1 MVSFQNNL
9 FGLENHRHILYN
21 DIEIGT
27 LIFDKLFYH
36 IWILN
41 KYFRYSKVERQLIR
55 GYVKDEYFKIIDLH
69 VANYRLNEPFQ
80 LDEKSIEYH
89 KRNENKIVE

>member
-1 MVSFQNNL
+1 M

-27 LIFDKLFYH
+27 LLVDKTHYH
-36 IWILN
+36 VWILGTHF
-41 KYFRYSKVERQLIR
+41 KYSKVDRLLIR
-55 GYVKDEYFKIIDLH
+55 GYVKDEYFKTIDLH

-80 LDEKSIEYH
+80 VDERTIEYH
-89 KRNENKIVE
+89 KRNENNIVE

>member
-27 LIFDKLFYH
+27 LLFDKTHYH
-36 IWILN
+36 VYILGAHF
-41 KYFRYSKVERQLIR
+41 KYLKIDRQLIR
-55 GYVKDEYFKIIDLH
+55 GYVKEEYFKIIDLH

-80 LDEKSIEYH
+80 LDERSVKYH
-89 KRNENKIVE
+89 KLKKNNIVG